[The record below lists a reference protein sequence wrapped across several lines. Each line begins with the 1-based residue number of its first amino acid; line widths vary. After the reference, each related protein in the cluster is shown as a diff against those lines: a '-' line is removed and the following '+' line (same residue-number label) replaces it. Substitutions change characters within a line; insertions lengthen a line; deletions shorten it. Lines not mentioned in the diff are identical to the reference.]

1 MNLPNPRAV
10 AEELRGSLWFV
21 PTVSVVVWVVLA
33 LVLIRV
39 EVPQRSF
46 LADVI
51 FSGGADGARGMLQAV
66 AGSVITVT
74 GLTFSLTVV
83 TLQLASSQFSPR
95 LLRTFLRDTGNQV
108 VLAVFISTFA
118 YCLTVLRTIRA
129 GEGGADEFVPQLAV
143 SVGFL
148 LALASV
154 GALVYFI
161 DHITTEIRVDT
172 MLRNVELDTRRLID
186 RLHPH
191 DHDDHGDRH
200 EAEALSWDRPPDHA
214 VAVRATRSGF
224 LTSVSARPLLRL
236 ASEHALIVELEPKV
250 GDPVVEGAPL
260 AWCWPSEAVSNRRV
274 DPQALQA
281 DVHAALTI
289 GAERTLQED
298 VAYGLR
304 QLVDVAVK
312 ALSPGVNDPT
322 TATHATGRLAPLL
335 RALAERPPGPLV
347 WRDEEQTTRLVV
359 RRPGFEALLR
369 DVCGQIR
376 RYGAGEPTVMEAL
389 LNLLRDAGDGAR
401 DAARRQAVLVEI
413 DLVERAASRSVD
425 EPTDLERVTASAG
438 AARRAVEGDRRP
450 GPR

>member
-10 AEELRGSLWFV
+10 TEELRGSLWFL
-21 PTVSVVVWVVLA
+21 PTLAVVVWVGLA
-33 LVLIRV
+33 LLLIRV
-39 EVPQRSF
+39 EVSQRSF
-46 LADVI
+46 LAEVI
-51 FSGGADGARGMLQAV
+51 FSGGAEGARGMLQAV

-95 LLRTFLRDTGNQV
+95 LLRTFLRDTGNKI

-129 GEGGADEFVPQLAV
+129 GGDGAAEFVPQLAV

-161 DHITTEIRVDT
+161 DHIATEIRVDT
-172 MLRNVELDTRRLID
+172 MLRNVELDTRRLIE
-186 RLHPH
+186 RLHPPDTADEVH
-191 DHDDHGDRH
+191 
-200 EAEALSWDRPPDHA
+200 AVAWARPPDHA
-214 VAVRATRSGF
+214 VAMRATRSGF
-224 LTSVSARPLLRL
+224 FTSVSARPLLRL
-236 ASEHALIVELEPKV
+236 ATEHGVVMELEPKM
-250 GDPVVEGAPL
+250 GDRVVEGAPL
-260 AWCWPSEAVSNRRV
+260 AWCWPSEPVSALRV
-274 DPQALQA
+274 EPQALQA
-281 DVHAALTI
+281 DVQAALTI
-289 GAERTLQED
+289 GIERTLQED
-298 VAYGLR
+298 VAYGMR

-322 TATHATGRLAPLL
+322 TAIHATHRLAPLL
-335 RALAERPPGPLV
+335 RVLAERPPGPLV
-347 WRDEEQTTRLVV
+347 WRDEEGTARLVV
-359 RRPGFEALLR
+359 RRPGFKALLS

-389 LNLLRDAGDGAR
+389 LDLLRDVGDGAR
-401 DAARRQAVLVEI
+401 DAARRQAVLTEI
-413 DLVERAASRSVD
+413 ALVERAAQRSVD
-425 EPTDLERVTASAG
+425 EPADFEPVTEAAA

-450 GPR
+450 RPR

>member
-1 MNLPNPRAV
+1 MSLPNPGAV
-10 AEELRGSLWFV
+10 VEEVRGSLWFI
-21 PTVSVVVWVVLA
+21 PTVAVVVWVVLA

-51 FSGGADGARGMLQAV
+51 FSGGAEGARGMLQAV

-129 GEGGADEFVPQLAV
+129 GDDGGTAFVPQLAV

-172 MLRNVELDTRRLID
+172 MMRNVEVDTRELID
-186 RLHPH
+186 RLHPPSQN
-191 DHDDHGDRH
+191 GET
-200 EAEALSWDRPPDHA
+200 EADAVSWARPPEHA

-236 ASEHALIVELEPKV
+236 VTEQNLVLELEPKM
-250 GDPVVEGAPL
+250 GDRVVEGAPL
-260 AWCWPSEAVSNRRV
+260 AWCWPSETASTRRAE
-274 DPQALQA
+274 PHRLEA
-281 DVHAALTI
+281 DVQAALTI
-289 GAERTLQED
+289 GVERTLQSD
-298 VAYGLR
+298 VAYGMR

-322 TATHATGRLAPLL
+322 TAIHATGRVAPLL
-335 RALAERPPGPLV
+335 RVLAERPPGPLV
-347 WRDEEQTTRLVV
+347 WRDEDATARLVV
-359 RRPGFEALLR
+359 RRPGFQALLS

-376 RYGAGEPTVMEAL
+376 RYGAAEPTVMEAL
-389 LNLLRDAGDGAR
+389 LDLLRDVGDGAS
-401 DAARRQAVLVEI
+401 DAARRKAVLTEI
-413 DLVERAASRSVD
+413 DLVERAAGRSVD
-425 EPTDLERVTASAG
+425 EPADLEPVTEAA
-438 AARRAVEGDRRP
+438 ATARRSVEGDRRP

>member
-1 MNLPNPRAV
+1 MSLPNPGAV
-10 AEELRGSLWFV
+10 VEEVRGSLWFV
-21 PTVSVVVWVVLA
+21 PTVAVVVWVVLA
-33 LVLIRV
+33 LALVRV

-51 FSGGADGARGMLQAV
+51 FSGGAEGARGMLQAV

-129 GEGGADEFVPQLAV
+129 GDDGTAEFVPQLAV

-172 MLRNVELDTRRLID
+172 MMRNVELDTRQLID
-186 RLHPH
+186 RLHPPS
-191 DHDDHGDRH
+191 DQD
-200 EAEALSWDRPPDHA
+200 AEDQADAVSWARPPEHA
-214 VAVRATRSGF
+214 EAVRATRSGF

-236 ASEHALIVELEPKV
+236 ATEQGLVLELEPKM
-250 GDPVVEGAPL
+250 GDRVVEGAPL
-260 AWCWPSEAVSNRRV
+260 AWCWPSAPASTRRAE
-274 DPQALQA
+274 PQALQA
-281 DVHAALTI
+281 DVQAALTI
-289 GAERTLQED
+289 GTERTLQSD
-298 VAYGLR
+298 VAYGMR

-322 TATHATGRLAPLL
+322 TAIHATGRLAPLL
-335 RALAERPPGPLV
+335 RVLAERPPGPLV
-347 WRDEEQTTRLVV
+347 WRDEEKTARLVV

-376 RYGAGEPTVMEAL
+376 RFGAAEPTVMAAL
-389 LNLLRDAGDGAR
+389 LDLLREAGDGAR
-401 DAARRQAVLVEI
+401 DAARRQAVLTEI
-413 DLVERAASRSVD
+413 DLVERAAGRSVD
-425 EPTDLERVTASAG
+425 EPADFEPVAAAAR